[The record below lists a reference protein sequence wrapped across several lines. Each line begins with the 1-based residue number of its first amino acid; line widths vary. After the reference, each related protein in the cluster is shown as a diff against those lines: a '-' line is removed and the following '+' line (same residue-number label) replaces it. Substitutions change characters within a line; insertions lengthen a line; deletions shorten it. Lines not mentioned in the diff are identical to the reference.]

1 MTSKNIDVYT
11 LIEPEICKLRKVG
24 IETAS
29 LDCRLLLTKSLVR
42 NKTLHNHEYI
52 EITNKEIKNF
62 KHLIRQRVAGKPIS
76 RIIDKR
82 NFWKLE
88 FKLNEATLDPRHDSE
103 TLIDAVLNHFTN
115 KLQPLKI
122 LDLGSGS
129 GCLGLSL
136 LHEYPNSEASFFDIS
151 SKSLKMVKINAL
163 NLGLS
168 ERSCYINLDWTVNE
182 WHKKLMAIENNIK
195 YDVIVSNPPYVPTN
209 VIKTLKKEVKKYDPF
224 VALNGG
230 KEGLDAYKSILP
242 KLINI
247 IRSNGKIFIELG
259 KGQQNHVTSIATD
272 HGLSLI
278 EYRKDLSGVTRVII
292 LNIK

>member
-11 LIEPEICKLRKVG
+11 LIQSEICKLRKVG

-29 LDCRLLLTKSLVR
+29 LDCRLLLTKSLER
-42 NKTLHNHEYI
+42 HKILHNHEYI
-52 EITNKEIKNF
+52 DITNKEIKNF
-62 KHLIRQRVAGKPIS
+62 KYLIKQRIAGKPVS
-76 RIIDKR
+76 RIINKR
-82 NFWKLE
+82 NFWKME
-88 FKLNEATLDPRHDSE
+88 FKLNEGTLDPRQDSE

-136 LHEYPNSEASFFDIS
+136 LDEYPNSEASFFDIS
-151 SKSLKMVKINAL
+151 PKSLKMVKINAL

-168 ERSCYINLDWTVNE
+168 ERSQYVNLNWKANNWD
-182 WHKKLMAIENNIK
+182 KKLLTIENNIK
-195 YDVIVSNPPYVPTN
+195 YDVIVSNPPYVPTD
-209 VIKTLKKEVKKYDPF
+209 IIQTLKKEVKNFDPF

-230 KEGLDAYKSILP
+230 KEGLDAYKFILP

-247 IRSNGKIFIELG
+247 IKSNGKIFIEIG
-259 KGQQNHVTSIATD
+259 KGQQCHVISIATG
-272 HGLSLI
+272 HGLSLK
-278 EYRKDLSGVTRVII
+278 EYRKDLSGVIRVII
-292 LNIK
+292 LNVK

>member
-11 LIEPEICKLRKVG
+11 LIEPEIYKLRKIG
-24 IETAS
+24 IQTAS
-29 LDCRLLLTKSLVR
+29 LDCRLLLTKSLDR
-42 NKTLHNHEYI
+42 NKTLYNHEYI
-52 EITNKEIKNF
+52 DITNKEIKNF
-62 KHLIRQRVAGKPIS
+62 KHLIKQRVSGKPVS

-82 NFWKLE
+82 NFWKME
-88 FKLNEATLDPRHDSE
+88 FKINEATLDPRYDSE